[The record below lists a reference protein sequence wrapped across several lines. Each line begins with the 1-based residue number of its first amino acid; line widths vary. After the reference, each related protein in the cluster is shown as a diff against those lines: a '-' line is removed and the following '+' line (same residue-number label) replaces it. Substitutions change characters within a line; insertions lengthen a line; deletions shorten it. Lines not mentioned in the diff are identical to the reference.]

1 MSRRMFGGRKLWDP
15 KDERAWVHD
24 RFEEMN
30 LQDAQYDEV
39 CCDRVFLWHSS
50 HFHFIQPVIM

>member
-1 MSRRMFGGRKLWDP
+1 MFGGRKLWDP

-30 LQDAQYDEV
+30 LQDIRNNEV
-39 CCDRVFLWHSS
+39 SS
-50 HFHFIQPVIM
+50 FRIIIT